1 MSRET
6 IEQLVGKL
14 MTNDAFRADFFND
27 PQASAHAE
35 GFHLSSDEITSLQ
48 GARQILTKA
57 GDDISQFVQG
67 PGGAAAV
74 LDIHVH
80 TN

>member
-1 MSRET
+1 MPRET
-6 IEQLVGKL
+6 VEQLVGKL
-14 MTNDAFRADFFND
+14 MTNDAFRADFFKD
-27 PQASAHAE
+27 PQTSAHAE
-35 GFHLSSDEITSLQ
+35 GFHLSDEEITSLK
-48 GARQILTKA
+48 GAQQILTKA

-80 TN
+80 SN